1 MTFTAEQIEEIESLA
16 GINYTIKQMAMYFNI
31 PVNELQREFENKES
45 SFRFHYDRGQLM
57 AQAQVDM
64 KVLESAKGGNMTAQQ
79 QIEKIRAAR
88 QFENIRDQL
97 LYGNS

>member
-1 MTFTAEQIEEIESLA
+1 
-16 GINYTIKQMAMYFNI
+16 
-31 PVNELQREFENKES
+31 
-45 SFRFHYDRGQLM
+45 M